1 MGEEFIFQA
10 GTPALLVKLHSFHY
24 QPRSFFLFKH
34 AAEEW
39 DGAKGG
45 CPSLLERAL
54 VSASAHPLSGGT
66 PAHPEALAHGSST
79 QAPLPTH
86 VTHDKGD
93 RLRSK
98 TCCRPLQKQH
108 KLLILSFCLWNKVK
122 GIEFGNLIK
131 FECFI
136 ELWWSS

>member
-1 MGEEFIFQA
+1 MEPRVGVHLSWSE
-10 GTPALLVKLHSFHY
+10 LWSLHL
-24 QPRSFFLFKH
+24 PT
-34 AAEEW
+34 
-39 DGAKGG
+39 
-45 CPSLLERAL
+45 
-54 VSASAHPLSGGT
+54 LSQVGT